1 MWPWTLMWLCSY
13 EISKETN
20 RQHFRENNVL
30 EGKMPTEFLT
40 RLKVLYEKWITISK
54 KTKEDPKL
62 KA

>member
-1 MWPWTLMWLCSY
+1 MRLCSY

-54 KTKEDPKL
+54 KTKED
-62 KA
+62 